1 MSERLLSGNQK
12 MIKILESVKSTKL
25 LSETHNAG
33 HKQNE
38 LKQMVLKS
46 RQLNACITPSK
57 PLQQQSTKSLRKKY
71 ASITDEV
78 TKLNEE
84 LNTDL
89 QLKNDSSVQQLDLS
103 SIKSQER
110 GKRSSVATNPD

>member
-25 LSETHNAG
+25 LSETHIAG
-33 HKQNE
+33 HKQNK

-57 PLQQQSTKSLRKKY
+57 PLQHQSTKSLRKKY

-110 GKRSSVATNPD
+110 GKRLSVATNPD